1 MATYDTL
8 HTEGERMKIR
18 IKIDIENVLEKTIK
32 IGKLKY
38 KVFTL
43 MTRYYLIN

>member
-1 MATYDTL
+1 MATSDTL
-8 HTEGERMKIR
+8 HAEGERMKIR
-18 IKIDIENVLEKTIK
+18 IEIDIENVLEKIIK